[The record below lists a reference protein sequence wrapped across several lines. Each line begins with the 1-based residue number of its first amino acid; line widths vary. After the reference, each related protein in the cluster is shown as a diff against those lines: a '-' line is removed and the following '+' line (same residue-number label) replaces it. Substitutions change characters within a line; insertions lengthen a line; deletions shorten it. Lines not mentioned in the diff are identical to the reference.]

1 MLLPDAREILE
12 LAARAQRR
20 LAGATGTLRVGYV
33 SWLPEQL
40 AASAALDIR
49 VDE

>member
-20 LAGATGTLRVGYV
+20 LAGAIGPLRVGYV
-33 SWLPEQL
+33 S
-40 AASAALDIR
+40 
-49 VDE
+49 